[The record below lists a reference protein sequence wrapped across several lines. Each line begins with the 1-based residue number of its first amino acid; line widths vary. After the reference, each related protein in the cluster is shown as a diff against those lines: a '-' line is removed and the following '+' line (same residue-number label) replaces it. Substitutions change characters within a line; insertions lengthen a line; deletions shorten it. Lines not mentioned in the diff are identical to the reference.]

1 VPKRSLTFRII
12 VPVLF
17 LLSVAL
23 AATAPS
29 GDSVDFQQIGL
40 DRSSLVNYP
49 LLLKTSHPTI
59 DSPLLD
65 FRFPPTGLFS
75 NPSAARATDA
85 SGGDFVRIVIETTA
99 AGGTASR
106 AAALSAV
113 RFRTVSLGGRVETTF
128 GPLIQALLPPDAL
141 ETLAA
146 FPFVVRLRRPYLP
159 RPAVVLSEGVAQSG
173 ADLWTSLSGYRTI
186 GRRVKIAVLDLG
198 FKGYRG
204 LLGTELPAAV
214 VVRSFRADR
223 DIEAGIVHGAAC
235 AEIIRDMAPDAELYL
250 VNFSTDV
257 EHHEAVNYL
266 VGEKVDI
273 VCSALG
279 WPNTGPGNGSGPICD
294 DVKKCAAAGIL
305 WVNAAGDDAEKHW
318 EAAFADTNGDSFHD
332 FAADDEILQWWVPAD
347 TWTGAALNW
356 DDWGTWDGA
365 AFGKPTQDYD
375 LLLWRRNGTIWELL
389 QYCNDFQNGLAG
401 QKPVEETSLWK
412 TNIGTYY
419 GVSFLKF
426 NASRNVKLE
435 LFVQGASGPVEYA
448 VAAGSLAIPA
458 DAAEAVAVGATDW
471 STDTIQSYSSR
482 GPTADGRIKPD
493 LSAPAGVSTATYG
506 ARSFA
511 GTSASAPHVAGALG
525 LLLSKTLFTPTQV
538 RKILESRALDLGAT
552 GKDNLYGFGR
562 LKLTK

>member
-1 VPKRSLTFRII
+1 MPKRSLTFRMI

-17 LLSVAL
+17 FLSL
-23 AATAPS
+23 AMSATAPF
-29 GDSVDFQQIGL
+29 GNFFDIQQIGL
-40 DRSSLVNYP
+40 DRSSLADYP
-49 LLLKTSHPTI
+49 LPLKTSHPAV
-59 DSPLLD
+59 DSLLLD
-65 FRFPPTGLFS
+65 FRFPAPGLFS
-75 NPSAARATDA
+75 SPSAARATDA
-85 SGGDFVRIVIETTA
+85 SGDDSVRIVIETTA

-106 AAALSAV
+106 AAVLSAV
-113 RFRTVSLGGRVETTF
+113 RFRTESLGGRVEATF
-128 GPLIQALLPPDAL
+128 GSLLQALLPPDAL

-146 FPFVVRLRRPYLP
+146 FPFVVRLRRPYVP

-173 ADLWTSLSGYRTI
+173 ANLWTALSGYRTT

-235 AEIIRDMAPDAELYL
+235 AEIIRDMAPDAEIYL

-266 VGEKVDI
+266 VGEKIDI

-279 WPNTGPGNGSGPICD
+279 WPNTGPGNGTGPICE

-318 EAAFADTNGDSFHD
+318 EAAFADTNGNSFHD
-332 FAADDEILQWWVPAD
+332 FATDDEILQWWVPAD

-375 LLLWRRNGTIWELL
+375 LLLWRRNGTVWELL
-389 QYCNDFQNGLAG
+389 QYCDDFQNGLAG

-412 TNIGTYY
+412 TNVGTYY

-435 LFVQGASGPVEYA
+435 LFVQGASGPIEYA
-448 VAAGSLAIPA
+448 VPAGSLTIPA

-471 STDTIQSYSSR
+471 STAPADRPRTAGSSR
-482 GPTADGRIKPD
+482 ICRPR
-493 LSAPAGVSTATYG
+493 PA
-506 ARSFA
+506 
-511 GTSASAPHVAGALG
+511 
-525 LLLSKTLFTPTQV
+525 
-538 RKILESRALDLGAT
+538 
-552 GKDNLYGFGR
+552 
-562 LKLTK
+562 